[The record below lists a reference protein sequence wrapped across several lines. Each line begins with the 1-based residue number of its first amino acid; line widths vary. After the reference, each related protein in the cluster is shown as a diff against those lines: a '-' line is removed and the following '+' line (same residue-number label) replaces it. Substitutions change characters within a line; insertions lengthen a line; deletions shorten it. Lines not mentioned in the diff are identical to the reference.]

1 MRLELSPFDCMKV
14 NLSPYTIHIF
24 EFEFQR
30 KNDFGNGNQYL
41 ADESKIEG
49 KIDWIKI
56 IFMKT
61 SEKQKLVKKF
71 SVIKF

>member
-1 MRLELSPFDCMKV
+1 MRLEFSPFDCMKV
-14 NLSPYTIHIF
+14 YLSPYTIHIF
-24 EFEFQR
+24 EFQR
-30 KNDFGNGNQYL
+30 KNDFGSNQYL

-71 SVIKF
+71 SEIKF

>member
-1 MRLELSPFDCMKV
+1 MRLEFSPFDCMKV
-14 NLSPYTIHIF
+14 YLSPYTIHIF
-24 EFEFQR
+24 EFQR
-30 KNDFGNGNQYL
+30 KNDFGSNQYL

-61 SEKQKLVKKF
+61 FEKQKLVKKF

>member
-14 NLSPYTIHIF
+14 NLSPCYTIHIF

-30 KNDFGNGNQYL
+30 KNDSGSNQYL
-41 ADESKIEG
+41 SDESKIEG